1 MRKNIL
7 LTFFF
12 ACIPGAGQMYQGY
25 LKRGTSVMLLFFTP
39 IAIGAALGIEVV
51 LFLSAVVYAYAFFD
65 TFRIRNM
72 MPDQREA
79 EPDDYVIH
87 LNGTIDALFKNNT
100 RIIGWGC
107 IIVGVIAAWNII
119 IRPVYNMLLHLKLGF
134 IADMLYNVPSVALAA
149 ALIVFGFYLLRGKK
163 LIQQDDYVS
172 YQGGNNNGSNQ
183 Q

>member
-25 LKRGTSVMLLFFTP
+25 LKRGTSIMLLFFAP
-39 IAIGAALGIEVV
+39 IAIGASLGIEIV

-72 MPDQREA
+72 MPDERIN

-87 LNGTIDALFKNNT
+87 LDGTINELLKSNT
-100 RIIGWGC
+100 RILGWGC

-119 IRPVYNMLLHLKLGF
+119 IRPLHRILWNLNLGF

-163 LIQQDDYVS
+163 PTPQDDYVS
-172 YQGGNNNGSNQ
+172 YQGGNYNGSNEQ
-183 Q
+183 